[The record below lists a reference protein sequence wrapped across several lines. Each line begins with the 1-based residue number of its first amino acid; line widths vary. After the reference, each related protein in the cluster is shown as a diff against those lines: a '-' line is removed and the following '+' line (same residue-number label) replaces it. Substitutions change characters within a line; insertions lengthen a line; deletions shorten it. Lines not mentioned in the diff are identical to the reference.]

1 MPNIKSAIKQMKQD
15 VRRTEENAEYMKKVD
30 DVIRTARKGV
40 KTKKNEFVSNA
51 YSLIDKAAKKNVIH
65 GNKASRLKQSVSRL
79 MKKAS

>member
-15 VRRTEENAEYMKKVD
+15 IRRTEENATYMKKVD

-51 YSLIDKAAKKNVIH
+51 HSLIDKAAKRHVIH
-65 GNKASRLKQSVSRL
+65 GNKASRLKQHVSRL
-79 MKKAS
+79 MQKTS

>member
-15 VRRTEENAEYMKKVD
+15 VRRTEENAAYMKKVD
-30 DVIRTARKGV
+30 DVIRTAKKGV

>member
-15 VRRTEENAEYMKKVD
+15 VRRTEENATYMKKVD

-51 YSLIDKAAKKNVIH
+51 YSLIDKAAKRNVIH
-65 GNKASRLKQSVSRL
+65 GNKASRLKQNVSRL
-79 MKKAS
+79 MKKTS